1 MYTYTHIHTPC
12 NRIASTRDMC
22 TALKNHSVQV
32 DEALCKGQYD
42 KEQLM
47 ETDRARMIQLQVSPA
62 VD

>member
-1 MYTYTHIHTPC
+1 MYTHIRVHAPC
-12 NRIASTRDMC
+12 NRIASTRDMY

-42 KEQLM
+42 KEQLL
-47 ETDRARMIQLQVSPA
+47 ETDRARMIQFQVSPA

>member
-1 MYTYTHIHTPC
+1 
-12 NRIASTRDMC
+12 MC

-42 KEQLM
+42 KEQLL
-47 ETDRARMIQLQVSPA
+47 ETDRARMIQFQVSPA